1 MGRSIYPGLI
11 APVLSLNQVSATG
24 AGTTFAVSP
33 RREGGPRIVTWTFE
47 PGADPADA
55 ITIVLEGGLRA
66 DANGDLLD
74 PVQLD
79 VHTDPANRMENTV
92 DIGKMNFVRANIT
105 SLTVGAS
112 MDPVDSRINY

>member
-1 MGRSIYPGLI
+1 MPVPMLMPGSPL
-11 APVLSLNQVSATG
+11 VFSLNQVSAIG
-24 AGTTFAVSP
+24 VGTTLAVSP
-33 RREGGPRIVTWTFE
+33 RRDAGPRVVTWTFE

-55 ITIVLEGGLRA
+55 ITIVLEGGLRV
-66 DANGDLLD
+66 DANNDLLD

-79 VHTDPANRMENTV
+79 VHSDPAARMGNAV